1 MIDLRPVLYVAGLLL
16 AGLAAAMLLPMT
28 VDLIDRNIDWQV
40 FALSTGVTGFVG
52 ITLTLTCRRRGSFDI
67 DIRQA
72 FLLTSFAW
80 IAMAGF
86 AALPFLFIERELGYT
101 DAFFEAISG
110 LTTTGS
116 TVLEKLDD
124 LPRGVLLWRSLLQ
137 WIGGV
142 GIVVMAIIILPFL
155 RVGGMQLFRTES
167 SDRSEK
173 VAPRP
178 GELVGYIAIIYVM
191 LSLACALAYWLAGMS
206 AFDAVNHAMTTVAT
220 GGYSTHDASFGHF
233 REPAIHWIAIVFM
246 LSGAL
251 PFTAYIRTLQG
262 RDRAIWRDSQVRTI
276 LVFLALVVTGTGL
289 LLWWHKG
296 MALGDAMREAAFNI
310 VSIATTTGYA
320 SADYQL
326 WGPPAVGLFLILIF
340 LGGCTGSTSGGIKVF
355 RFQIL
360 WIMTR
365 SYLRQLLSPHS
376 VVVPRYEGRRVPDD
390 VPFSVLAF
398 LVAFIGTVAVLTLAL
413 AGTGLDLVTA
423 LSGAAQAVANVGP
436 GLGHIIGPAGNFAP
450 LSDTAK
456 WLLSIGMLL
465 GRLELFT
472 VLVLFQRNFW
482 RW

>member
-1 MIDLRPVLYVAGLLL
+1 MIDIRPVLYVVGLLL
-16 AGLAAAMLLPMT
+16 AGIAAAMLLPMA
-28 VDLIDRNIDWQV
+28 VDLMDRNVDWQV
-40 FALSTGVTGFVG
+40 FALASGTTGFVG
-52 ITLTLTCRRRGSFDI
+52 VALALTCHRGGSFDI

-72 FLLTSFAW
+72 FLLTSLAW
-80 IAMAGF
+80 TAMAGF
-86 AALPFLFIERELGYT
+86 SALPFLFIERGLGYA

-116 TVLEKLDD
+116 TVIEKLDT
-124 LPRGVLLWRSLLQ
+124 LPRGVQLWRSLLQ

-142 GIVVMAIIILPFL
+142 GIVVMAIIVLPFL

-178 GELVGYIAIIYVM
+178 GELVAYIALTYLV
-191 LSLACALAYWLAGMS
+191 LSLMCALAYWLAGMS
-206 AFDAVNHAMTTVAT
+206 GFDAINHAMTTLAT

-233 REPAIHWIAIVFM
+233 NEPAIHWLGALFM

-251 PFTAYIRTLQG
+251 PFTAYIRTLQR
-262 RDRAIWRDSQVRTI
+262 RDMPLWRDSQVRVI
-276 LVFLALVVTGTGL
+276 IAFLVLVIVITGTWLWQAKGL
-289 LLWWHKG
+289 PLE
-296 MALGDAMREAAFNI
+296 AAMRHAAFNI
-310 VSIATTTGYA
+310 ISVTTTTGYA
-320 SADYQL
+320 STDYQL
-326 WGPPAVGLFLILIF
+326 WGAPVIGLFLILTFI
-340 LGGCTGSTSGGIKVF
+340 GGCTGSTSGGIKVF

-365 SYLRQLLSPHS
+365 AYFAQLLRPHA
-376 VVVPRYEGRRVPDD
+376 VAVLRYQGRRVPDD

-398 LVAFIGTVAVLTLAL
+398 LVAYIGTVAVLTLGL
-413 AGTGLDLVTA
+413 AATGLDLVTA
-423 LSGAAQAVANVGP
+423 LSGSAQAVANVGP
-436 GLGHIIGPAGNFAP
+436 GLGPVIGPSGNFAP

-472 VLVLFQRNFW
+472 VLVLLQRGFW